1 MSEVKWVMLRVV
13 SLFLLL
19 ISYASAAEGPLYLC
33 QPDEQVIFGCE
44 IKHKLLS
51 VCTSADVSK
60 TSGYVQYRFGK
71 PGKVELNYPAAKV
84 APQGKFFLSSAVFN
98 GGGANI
104 IRFNNSGYE
113 YLVFDRMRRTNFT
126 PGEPNDPE
134 FHAGI
139 VTRRHGKITSTRL
152 CDNNDASIRTIAFGI
167 LETEEFDY
175 NVIP

>member
-1 MSEVKWVMLRVV
+1 MFRVV

-19 ISYASAAEGPLYLC
+19 VSHASAADQPLYLC
-33 QPDEQVIFGCE
+33 QPDEQLIFGCE
-44 IKHKLLS
+44 IEHKLLS
-51 VCTSADVSK
+51 VCASADVSK

-71 PGKVELNYPAAKV
+71 PGKIELTYPATKV
-84 APQGKFFLSSAVFN
+84 APQGKFFLASAGFS

-126 PGEPNDPE
+126 PGEPHDAE

-152 CDNNDASIRTIAFGI
+152 CDNNDASVRALAFEV

-175 NVIP
+175 NVLP

>member
-1 MSEVKWVMLRVV
+1 MRRLICLLV
-13 SLFLLL
+13 SLISPTLLA
-19 ISYASAAEGPLYLC
+19 YEPASLC
-33 QPDEQVIFGCE
+33 RADEQVIFACE

-51 VCTSADVSK
+51 VCASADVSS
-60 TSGYVQYRFGK
+60 TSGYVQYRFGQS
-71 PGKVELNYPAAKV
+71 GKIELTYPATKV
-84 APQGKFFLSSAVFN
+84 APQGKFLLSSAGFS

-113 YLVFDRMRRTNFT
+113 YLVFDSMRRTNFT
-126 PGEPNDPE
+126 PGEPHDAE

-152 CDNNDASIRTIAFGI
+152 CDNNNASIRAVAFEV
-167 LETEEFDY
+167 LEKTEEFDY